1 MNPAKR
7 RTVIAGNWKMNF
19 TPAEATAFINEIK
32 PMVAGKDNCDIIFC
46 APYVTI
52 AAAMEAAEGT
62 NIKIGAENVHFAP
75 KGAYTGEVSAQMIA
89 ETGAKY
95 VIVGHS
101 ERRQYHNETNDI
113 VRTKAAQ
120 VMANGMIPIICVGET
135 MDEKQAGKTMSIIE
149 SGVRESI
156 PSEITGPI
164 IIAYEPRWAI
174 GAGLTP
180 TDAEIADAHALIA
193 KTLSEMGLS
202 GTPIL
207 YGASVKG
214 SNAAEIMSIP
224 NVDGVLVGGA
234 SLKCD
239 DFIPIITSVK

>member
-1 MNPAKR
+1 MNGSRAAL
-7 RTVIAGNWKMNF
+7 V
-19 TPAEATAFINEIK
+19 E
-32 PMVAGKDNCDIIFC
+32 MVAGLQEIETNNTIILC
-46 APYVTI
+46 VPYTMLGLATGRV
-52 AAAMEAAEGT
+52 A
-62 NIKIGAENVHFAP
+62 IGAQDVSAHTH
-75 KGAYTGEVSAQMIA
+75 GAYTGEVSAQMIA
-89 ETGAKY
+89 DTGAKY

-101 ERRQYHNETNDI
+101 ERRQYHEESNSI
-113 VRTKAAQ
+113 VRDKATRAL
-120 VMANGMIPIICVGET
+120 ANGLIPIICVGET
-135 MDEKQAGKTMSIIE
+135 MDEKQAGKTMAVIE
-149 SGVRESI
+149 SGVRESV
-156 PSEITGPI
+156 PSDVSTPI

-180 TDAEIADAHALIA
+180 TESEIADAHALIA
-193 KTLSEMGLS
+193 ETLADMGLA

-214 SNAAEIMSIP
+214 TNAAEIMSIP

>member
-1 MNPAKR
+1 MKI
-7 RTVIAGNWKMNF
+7 IAGNWKMN
-19 TPAEATAFINEIK
+19 
-32 PMVAGKDNCDIIFC
+32 GS
-46 APYVTI
+46 I
-52 AAAMEAAEGT
+52 AALRAMQTALRDVETSNTVILCVPYTMLAAGDG
-62 NIKIGAENVHFAP
+62 NIALGAQDVSTHA
-75 KGAYTGEVSAQMIA
+75 KGAYTGEVSAPMIA

-101 ERRQYHNETNDI
+101 ECRQYHCDNNNT
-113 VRTKAAQ
+113 VRQKASN
-120 VMANGMIPIICVGET
+120 VLENGMTPIICVGET
-135 MDEKQAGKTMSIIE
+135 MEEKEAGKAMAVIE
-149 SGVRESI
+149 SGVRESV
-156 PSEITGPI
+156 PENPAGRV

-180 TDAEIADAHALIA
+180 TSAEIAAAHSLIS
-193 KTLSEMGLS
+193 KTLESMGLS

-214 SNAAEIMSIP
+214 NNAAEIMSIP

-234 SLKCD
+234 SLTPD

>member
-1 MNPAKR
+1 MNGS
-7 RTVIAGNWKMNF
+7 RTALV
-19 TPAEATAFINEIK
+19 E
-32 PMVAGKDNCDIIFC
+32 MVAGLQEIETNNTIILC
-46 APYVTI
+46 VPYTMLGLTTGRV
-52 AAAMEAAEGT
+52 A
-62 NIKIGAENVHFAP
+62 IGAQDVSAHTH
-75 KGAYTGEVSAQMIA
+75 GAYTGEVSAQMIA
-89 ETGAKY
+89 DTGAKY

-101 ERRQYHNETNDI
+101 ERRQYHSDTNNI
-113 VRTKAAQ
+113 VRDKATRAL
-120 VMANGMIPIICVGET
+120 ANGLIPIICVGET
-135 MDEKQAGKTMSIIE
+135 MDEKQAGKTMAVIE
-149 SGVRESI
+149 SGVRESV
-156 PSEITGPI
+156 PSDVSTPI

-180 TDAEIADAHALIA
+180 TESEIADAHALIA
-193 KTLSEMGLS
+193 KTLADMGLA

-214 SNAAEIMSIP
+214 TNAAEIMSIP

>member
-1 MNPAKR
+1 MKI
-7 RTVIAGNWKMNF
+7 IAGNWKMNGSRDGLV
-19 TPAEATAFINEIK
+19 E
-32 PMVAGKDNCDIIFC
+32 MVAGLQNVETNNTIILC
-46 APYVTI
+46 VPYTMLG
-52 AAAMEAAEGT
+52 AGT
-62 NIKIGAENVHFAP
+62 DRVAIGAQDVSAHTH
-75 KGAYTGEVSAQMIA
+75 GAYTGEVSAQMIA
-89 ETGAKY
+89 DTGAKY

-101 ERRQYHNETNDI
+101 ECRQYHGDTNNS
-113 VRTKAAQ
+113 VRNKASQAL
-120 VMANGMIPIICVGET
+120 ANGLIPIICVGET
-135 MDEKQAGKTMSIIE
+135 MEEKQAGKTMTVIE
-149 SGVRESI
+149 SGVRESV
-156 PSEITGPI
+156 PSDVSTPI

-180 TDAEIADAHALIA
+180 TSAEIAEAHTLIA
-193 KTLSEMGLS
+193 KTLREMGLG